1 MHPDEKANW
10 QRIKEHLEEVEQ
22 TDNWFYKRAVAIVE
36 GANDPLP
43 AIAKEKDSQ
52 NVCKLLTI

>member
-43 AIAKEKDSQ
+43 AIAEEKDS
-52 NVCKLLTI
+52 